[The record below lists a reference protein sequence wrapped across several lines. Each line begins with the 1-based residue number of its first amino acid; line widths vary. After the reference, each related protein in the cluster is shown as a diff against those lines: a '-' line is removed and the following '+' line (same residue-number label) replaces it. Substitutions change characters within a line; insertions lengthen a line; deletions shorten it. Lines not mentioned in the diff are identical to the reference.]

1 MTAPAKASVTKGDKH
16 EIALELL
23 RASIE
28 ELHFLTI
35 DFVRLG
41 EEIADG
47 LGESQSPMLIRKLQ
61 SFDVLGQRA
70 MSQVALLRGLERT
83 FSGDAASLQGL
94 IAAIPF
100 HELRKRLESRVS
112 GAESAQ
118 DCTVSSESAGEM
130 DLF

>member
-1 MTAPAKASVTKGDKH
+1 MTAPAKAPKSSDDNREV
-16 EIALELL
+16 ALELL

-28 ELHFLTI
+28 ELHFLAI

-41 EEIADG
+41 EEIADS
-47 LGESQSPMLIRKLQ
+47 LGEAQSPTLIHKLQ
-61 SFDVLGQRA
+61 SFDVLGQRT

-83 FSGDAASLQGL
+83 LSGDAASLLAL

-100 HELRKRLESRVS
+100 HELRKKLEGRLA
-112 GAESAQ
+112 GADAAAK
-118 DCTVSSESAGEM
+118 SSPSTKPTGEM